1 MNNSIKIKKI
11 TKQDWPSI
19 SAIYQEGID
28 TGIATFE
35 TKVPTWKNWN
45 ISHIKPCR
53 FKAIIDNCIAGWIA
67 LSPASKRKVY
77 QGVAEISIYITS
89 EYRGLGIGRLLLSS
103 AIEESENVGIW
114 TLQAGIFSQNK
125 ASISLHTSLGFRII
139 GYREKIAQL
148 NGIWYDNTILERR
161 SNII

>member
-1 MNNSIKIKKI
+1 MNTSIKIKKI
-11 TKQDWPSI
+11 TKEDWPPI

-35 TKVPTWKNWN
+35 TKVPTWKNWD
-45 ISHIKPCR
+45 ISHIKSCR
-53 FKAIIDNCIAGWIA
+53 IKATIDNCIAGWVA

-77 QGVAEISIYITS
+77 QGVTEISIYITS
-89 EYRGLGIGRLLLSS
+89 KYRGLGIGKLLLSKV
-103 AIEESENVGIW
+103 IEKSENAGIW

-125 ASISLHTSLGFRII
+125 ASISLHTSLGFRIV
-139 GYREKIAQL
+139 GYRKKIAQL
-148 NGIWYDNTILERR
+148 NGIWHDNTILERR